1 MLFIS
6 LRGKFTAGPVL
17 EGPRTYLRPP
27 TQRDWRDWSQLR
39 AASRTFLA
47 PWEPTWPADAL
58 TRGSYRRRLRQ
69 YRAEV
74 RDGSGQSFFLFRGED
89 DALLGGITLSNLR
102 RGVAQSASLGYWIGA
117 PVRRQGYMTEALAAI
132 VDYGFDR
139 LGLHR
144 LEAACLPEN
153 EASQGLLLKAGFKE
167 EGYARQYLKI
177 DGRWRD
183 HRLFALLRSDPR
195 PSTR

>member
-6 LRGKFTAGPVL
+6 LRGNFVSGPVL
-17 EGPRTYLRPP
+17 EGPRIYLRPP
-27 TQRDWRDWSQLR
+27 IQRDWQAWSELR
-39 AASRTFLA
+39 AASRAFLA

-74 RDGSGQSFFLFRGED
+74 REGSGQSFFLFRSED
-89 DALLGGITLSNLR
+89 HALLGGITLSNLR

-117 PVRRQGYMTEALAAI
+117 PMRQQGYMTEALAAI

-153 EASQGLLLKAGFKE
+153 EASQSLLRNAGFQE

-183 HRLFALLRSDPR
+183 HLLFALLRSDRQP
-195 PSTR
+195 PSR